1 MLMNAQ
7 RAANDIIDFI
17 RQHILLRATKPAE
30 RQTTENIWALRS
42 HLHALHHYFMRS
54 SLPTDLPVHVESMLA
69 TSSGFWKLL
78 SDNEVTLMN
87 LKDYSNVRTLS
98 AEAEGLVN
106 LEELISGEETLRDVI
121 INGIAF
127 MLNWKS
133 NTLWIDS
140 ANRARRAM
148 TKNYMLEIQDRI
160 WQFVKE
166 GADSTEEIGLARSN
180 QIRQRAE
187 DFSRMIQESTLT
199 VEVQVV
205 LLMQIYS
212 LLIRLQLGKLIVR
225 LEEISENQ

>member
-17 RQHILLRATKPAE
+17 RQHVLHHATKPAE
-30 RQTTENIWALRS
+30 RQTTENIGALRS

-54 SLPTDLPVHVESMLA
+54 SLPTDLPAHVESMLA

-140 ANRARRAM
+140 AKRARRAM
-148 TKNYMLEIQDRI
+148 TQNYMLEIQDRI

-166 GADSTEEIGLARSN
+166 GADSTGEIDLVRAN

-225 LEEISENQ
+225 LEEISED

>member
-17 RQHILLRATKPAE
+17 RQHILHHATKPAE
-30 RQTTENIWALRS
+30 RQTTENIWSLRS
-42 HLHALHHYFMRS
+42 HLHTLHHYFMRS
-54 SLPTDLPVHVESMLA
+54 SLPTDLPAHVESMLA

-140 ANRARRAM
+140 AKRARRAM
-148 TKNYMLEIQDRI
+148 TQNYMLEIQDRI

-166 GADSTEEIGLARSN
+166 GADSTGEIDLARAN

-225 LEEISENQ
+225 LEEISED

>member
-17 RQHILLRATKPAE
+17 RQHILLHATKPAE

-166 GADSTEEIGLARSN
+166 GADSTEEIDLARSN

>member
-1 MLMNAQ
+1 MNAQ

-17 RQHILLRATKPAE
+17 RQHILRHATKPAE

-54 SLPTDLPVHVESMLA
+54 SLPTDLPAHVESMLA

-140 ANRARRAM
+140 AKRARRAM
-148 TKNYMLEIQDRI
+148 TQNYMLEIQDRI

-166 GADSTEEIGLARSN
+166 GADSTGEIDLARAN

-225 LEEISENQ
+225 LEDISENH

>member
-1 MLMNAQ
+1 MNAQ

-17 RQHILLRATKPAE
+17 RQHILRHATKPAE

-54 SLPTDLPVHVESMLA
+54 SLPTDLPAHVEAMLA

-106 LEELISGEETLRDVI
+106 LEELISGEDTLRDVI

-140 ANRARRAM
+140 AKRARRAM
-148 TKNYMLEIQDRI
+148 TQNYMLEIQDRI

-166 GADSTEEIGLARSN
+166 GADSTGEIDLARAN

-225 LEEISENQ
+225 LEEISENH

>member
-1 MLMNAQ
+1 MLMNAH
-7 RAANDIIDFI
+7 RAANDSIDFI
-17 RQHILLRATKPAE
+17 RQHILHHATKPAE
-30 RQTTENIWALRS
+30 GQTPENLWELRS
-42 HLHALHHYFMRS
+42 QLHALHHYFLRS
-54 SLPTDLPVHVESMLA
+54 GLPPDLPSYVESMLA
-69 TSSGFWKLL
+69 TSSGFWNLL
-78 SDNEVTLMN
+78 SDNQVTLMN
-87 LKDYSNVRTLS
+87 LKDFSNVRTLS

-140 ANRARRAM
+140 AKRARRAM
-148 TKNYMLEIQDRI
+148 TQNYMLEIQDRI

-166 GADSTEEIGLARSN
+166 GADSAEQIELDRTH
-180 QIRQRAE
+180 QIRRRAD
-187 DFSRMIQESTLT
+187 DFTRMIQESTLT

-205 LLMQIYS
+205 LLIQIYS

-225 LEEISENQ
+225 LEEISEHQ

>member
-1 MLMNAQ
+1 MNAQ

-17 RQHILLRATKPAE
+17 RQHILLHATKPAE

-42 HLHALHHYFMRS
+42 HLHTLHHYFMRS

-87 LKDYSNVRTLS
+87 LTDYSNVRTLS

-166 GADSTEEIGLARSN
+166 GADSTEEIDLARSN

>member
-166 GADSTEEIGLARSN
+166 GADSTEEIDLARSN

>member
-1 MLMNAQ
+1 MNDH
-7 RAANDIIDFI
+7 RTANEIIDYI
-17 RQHILLRATKPAE
+17 RQHVLHHAAKPAE
-30 RQTTENIWALRS
+30 AQTTENLWALRS
-42 HLHALHHYFMRS
+42 RLHALHHYFMRS
-54 SLPTDLPVHVESMLA
+54 GLPTDLSAHVESMLA
-69 TSSGFWKLL
+69 TSSGYWNLL

-140 ANRARRAM
+140 AKRVRRAM
-148 TKNYMLEIQDRI
+148 TQNYMLEIQDRI

-166 GADSTEEIGLARSN
+166 GADNTEEIGLDRSN
-180 QIRQRAE
+180 QIRKRAD
-187 DFSRMIQESTLT
+187 DFTRMIQESTLT

-205 LLMQIYS
+205 LLIQIYS
-212 LLIRLQLGKLIVR
+212 LLLRLQLGKLIVR
-225 LEEISENQ
+225 LEEVRDDQ